1 MRQNAG
7 EALVTNAGPTLRA
20 KAFVRRMGDKTISL
34 LTRRQRQQLVDIA
47 TEVHVAA
54 GTMLYRAET
63 PATSVYFNATGVVKA
78 FRNLPSGRRWV
89 TAFLFPEDLFGL
101 AENGVYVRSAQA
113 ITPAVLYRVEVD
125 ALRRLLRRDP
135 ELQYQFLCKVIH
147 ELREAQHHTI
157 VVGRRDA
164 VGRLAMFVRLL
175 EQHTWPPRKAGD
187 TEIAVP
193 MKRSDVANY
202 LGLSAE
208 AVSRATR
215 MLERRG
221 VLRFTGRHRVQILDR
236 RQFDRLVAK
245 V

>member
-1 MRQNAG
+1 M
-7 EALVTNAGPTLRA
+7 VSNAGPTLRA
-20 KAFVRRMGDKTISL
+20 KAFVRRVGDKSISL

-54 GTMLYRAET
+54 GTMLYRENT
-63 PATSVYFNATGVVKA
+63 PATAVYFNAAGVVKA
-78 FRNLPSGRRWV
+78 FRSLPSGRRWL
-89 TAFLFPEDLFGL
+89 TSFLFPEDLFGL
-101 AENGVYVRSAQA
+101 AENGLYVRSTQA
-113 ITPAVLYRVEVD
+113 ITPAILYRADVD
-125 ALRRLLRRDP
+125 ALRRTLRRDP
-135 ELQYQFLCKVIH
+135 QLQYQFLCKVIH

-157 VVGRRDA
+157 VVGRHDA
-164 VGRLAMFVRLL
+164 AGRFAMFIRQL
-175 EQHTWPPRKAGD
+175 EEHAWPPRKGAATD
-187 TEIAVP
+187 IAFP

-215 MLERRG
+215 LLERRG
-221 VLRFTGRHRVQILDR
+221 LLRFTGRHRVEILDR

>member
-125 ALRRLLRRDP
+125 ACLL
-135 ELQYQFLCKVIH
+135 Y
-147 ELREAQHHTI
+147 TS
-157 VVGRRDA
+157 DA
-164 VGRLAMFVRLL
+164 AD
-175 EQHTWPPRKAGD
+175 E
-187 TEIAVP
+187 
-193 MKRSDVANY
+193 RS
-202 LGLSAE
+202 
-208 AVSRATR
+208 
-215 MLERRG
+215 
-221 VLRFTGRHRVQILDR
+221 
-236 RQFDRLVAK
+236 
-245 V
+245 